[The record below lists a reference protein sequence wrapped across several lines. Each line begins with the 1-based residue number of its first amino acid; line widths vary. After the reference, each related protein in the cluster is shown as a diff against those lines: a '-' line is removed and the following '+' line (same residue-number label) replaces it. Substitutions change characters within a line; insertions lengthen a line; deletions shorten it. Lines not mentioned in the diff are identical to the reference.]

1 MNILRPFHPISTRSW
16 SARSI
21 IVAAALALFATT
33 AFAAEGRFD
42 RTLTV
47 SGPVTL
53 IATTGSGD
61 IHIVPGGDGTVII
74 HARVHANGW
83 SGGDADQRVKQV
95 VDNPP
100 IDQAGN
106 IIHVGKKDN
115 EWFSHNHVSIDYEI
129 TAPRQTALTATTG
142 SGNVVANGFTGDFK
156 VGSGSGDLTL
166 ESMNGSA
173 NASTGSGN
181 IRIRSLTGAAK
192 LDTGSGD
199 LELEQTTK
207 AEVQA
212 RTGSGNI
219 RLRNAQDSIR
229 ASTGSGDIEINGA
242 PNADWRLTTGSG
254 TINIS
259 LAGGSKFNLDASTGS
274 GTVHC
279 DQPITM
285 QGSLNKHHVQ
295 GTVNGGGPTMRI
307 ETGSGDVNIR

>member
-1 MNILRPFHPISTRSW
+1 MNILRLFHPR

-21 IVAAALALFATT
+21 VVAAVVALAAGT
-33 AFAAEGRFD
+33 ALAAEGKFD

-47 SGPVTL
+47 NGPVTL

-61 IHIVPGGDGTVII
+61 IHIVPGGDGTVTI
-74 HARVHANGW
+74 HARVRASGW
-83 SGGDADQRVKQV
+83 SGGDAEQRVKQV

-106 IIHVGKKDN
+106 IIHIGKKDN

-129 TAPRQTALTATTG
+129 TAPRQTALTANTG
-142 SGNVVANGFTGDFK
+142 SGNVVANGLQGDFK

-166 ESMNGSA
+166 DSMNGAA

-181 IRIRSLTGAAK
+181 IHIRNLTGAAK

-199 LELEQTTK
+199 IQLEQLNK

-212 RTGSGNI
+212 RTGSGSI
-219 RLRNAQDSIR
+219 RLRNAQDAVR

-242 PNADWRLTTGSG
+242 PNADWRLVTGSG
-254 TINIS
+254 TVNIS
-259 LAGGSKFNLDASTGS
+259 LAGGSKFTLDASTGS
-274 GTVHC
+274 GSVHC

-285 QGSLNKHHVQ
+285 QGSLNRHHVE
-295 GTVNGGGPTMRI
+295 GTVNGGGPRMHI
-307 ETGSGDVNIR
+307 ETGSGDINIR